1 MATRYFK
8 SKDGHTVVSTSSGNR
23 SKSIPGLPHNSFN
36 YIEIE
41 RKEFYR
47 LKRKILMG
55 VHRAQ
60 ISWSEDHPH
69 PALSLRERGKAGRNA
84 NI

>member
-8 SKDGHTVVSTSSGNR
+8 NKDGRSIVSTSSGNR
-23 SKSIPGLPHNSFN
+23 SKSIPLLPHNSFN
-36 YIEIE
+36 WIEIE

-47 LKRKILMG
+47 LKRNIIKR

-60 ISWSEDHPH
+60 IPTIEEVDDASV
-69 PALSLRERGKAGRNA
+69 
-84 NI
+84 